1 MRTRSSQDVNRPWS
15 PDRAVSEAQARAL
28 IEDQFPTLVP
38 VTVTPFGAGWDNTVF
53 LVNEVYVFRF
63 PRREIAVA
71 CMEAE
76 IRVLPGLVVGG
87 VGRLPLAIPV
97 PTFVGQPQ
105 GTFPWP
111 FAGYRLIEGRIVPS
125 ARLDERQRAAAA
137 EPLARFLAAL
147 HAITAQQAAQ
157 LGAEPDTIGRLDLH
171 KRVPRAREHLEKV
184 SHLGLVDEPGSLE
197 TVLDETEHWLEAHRV
212 SSPVAPSLVHGD
224 FDSRHLLVDG
234 QGEPCGVIDWGDVH
248 VGDPA
253 VDLAIA
259 HSFLPPLAH
268 ETFRSAYGPIDERT
282 WRLARFRALYQALL
296 LIIYSHDI
304 GDDDVLRESL
314 TALRYVGG

>member
-1 MRTRSSQDVNRPWS
+1 MCGPDPRAMNHPWS
-15 PDRAVSEAQARAL
+15 PDHAVSEAQARAL
-28 IEDQFPTLVP
+28 IEAQFPALVP
-38 VTVTPFGAGWDNTVF
+38 VGATPFGAGWDNTVF
-53 LVNEVYVFRF
+53 LVNEIYVFRF

-76 IRVLPGLVVGG
+76 IRVLPGLV
-87 VGRLPLAIPV
+87 GRLPLAIPV

-105 GTFPWP
+105 DTFPWP

-125 ARLDERQRAAAA
+125 VRLDETQRDAAA

-184 SHLGLVDEPGSLE
+184 SHLGLVDESASLE
-197 TVLDETEHWLEAHRV
+197 TVLDETVHWLEAHRA

-259 HSFLPPLAH
+259 HSFLPPSAR
-268 ETFRSAYGPIDERT
+268 ETFRSAYGPIDDRT
-282 WRLARFRALYQALL
+282 WRLAGFRALYQALL

-314 TALRYVGG
+314 RALRYVVG